1 MYCPNCN
8 KEFDGKF
15 CPDCGTML
23 VEKATSKVE
32 YNTKVGVFET
42 GKKDAQ
48 GGAYEG
54 NRFLALRDR
63 KLEAYQVK
71 DGVEVIGDRAFYDA
85 KVERVVLPDSL
96 KAIGQSAFAGCK
108 HLADVNIPEG
118 VELIKETA
126 FRDCESLTEITLPE
140 TLLKVEARAFGP
152 ALKRLVVL
160 SENTLFDSRAFKQVK
175 ELEEILVPAS
185 VVGKY
190 SVLFEA
196 MGVKAQVVALQEET
210 ADEIPYE
217 EDEFEEVDDDV
228 INECQQTGEL
238 ADKSV
243 VEKIREHICALEMN
257 EFVLY
262 TSDYCGD
269 LDWDDVN
276 DKVCDSNVSLD
287 LYFELHDSFD
297 GSERT
302 HVAPRKIRVVNESI
316 SFDVEEVW
324 EHEDGDVKT
333 IAQEEDLSVADIVE
347 RYGASSVNQCLTA
360 ILNHI
365 NDANVIELNKNDNE
379 DISVTTEVLENNI
392 NKTEENTMEKVSV
405 KAVIKYDVEGDLYG
419 KIVFAYD
426 NQYCV
431 YDENWG
437 DVEFESVKDSADSI
451 DLDNPYYELG
461 VAADV
466 PVSECKQEIINAY
479 LNALDDEGELEYL
492 DDPSSTY
499 LDY

>member
-8 KEFDGKF
+8 KEFDSKF
-15 CPDCGTML
+15 CPDCGIKL

-42 GKKDAQ
+42 GKKDAL

-71 DGVEVIGDRAFYDA
+71 DGVEIIGDRAFYDA

-96 KAIGQSAFAGCK
+96 KVIGQSAFAGCK
-108 HLADVNIPEG
+108 HLADINIPEG

-126 FRDCESLTEITLPE
+126 FRDCTSLTEITLPA
-140 TLLKVEARAFGP
+140 TLLKVEKRAFGP
-152 ALKRLVVL
+152 VLKRLIVL
-160 SENTLFDSRAFKQVK
+160 SENTLFDLDAFRQVK
-175 ELEEILVPAS
+175 ELEEILMPAS
-185 VVGKY
+185 VVRKY
-190 SVLFEA
+190 AVMFEA
-196 MGVKAQVVALQEET
+196 IGLKVQVLALQEET
-210 ADEIPYE
+210 ADKIPYE
-217 EDEFEEVDDDV
+217 AGEIEDVAEDV
-228 INECQQTGEL
+228 INEYKQTDEQ
-238 ADKSV
+238 ADESV

-262 TSDYCGD
+262 TFDYCGD

-276 DKVCDSNVSLD
+276 DKVCDSTVSLD
-287 LYFELHDSFD
+287 LYFDLHDSFN

-316 SFDVEEVW
+316 SFDVEEVL
-324 EHEDGDVKT
+324 EHEDGDVET
-333 IAQEEDLSVADIVE
+333 IGQAEDLSVADLVE

-360 ILNHI
+360 IWNHI

-379 DISVTTEVLENNI
+379 DISVTTEIHENNI
-392 NKTEENTMEKVSV
+392 NKTEENTMEQVSV
-405 KAVIKYDVEGDLYG
+405 KAVIKYEVEGDIYG

-431 YDENWG
+431 LDENWG
-437 DVEFESVKDSADSI
+437 DVEFESVKDQADSI
-451 DLDNPYYELG
+451 DLNQPYYELG
-461 VAADV
+461 VTADA
-466 PVSECKQEIINAY
+466 PVSECEQEIIDAF
-479 LNALDDEGELEYL
+479 LNALDDEDELQYL